1 MGSSVEYTALHCISN
16 FSFLRGASHPEE
28 LVATAAKLGY
38 QAIAVTDECSMSG
51 IVRAHLA
58 AEKYQIKLIV
68 GSEFILE
75 DQLHCVLLA
84 TDRTAYGKICQLIT
98 RARLDED
105 KGHYRLSRSV
115 IETLDLSSCLAIW
128 KPRIQIDPTELL
140 WLKKQA
146 HCWIAVDYHF
156 HGFDKE
162 HGQQITHMSHQFET
176 PLVACPTIKMHRA
189 ERQPVL
195 DTLTAIRLN
204 QPIHQLGYALSL
216 NAESHL
222 RSLPHLKKIYGADLL
237 HQTQLINERCHF
249 SLNELRYEYPQ
260 ELVPKTDT
268 PSSHLRQL
276 TFTGAQ
282 LRWPEGVPKQI
293 EQSIHQ
299 ELKLIQDMQ
308 YEPFFLT
315 VYDVVK
321 FARERGILCQGR
333 GSSANSIV
341 CYCLGITEVNP
352 KNVQLLFER
361 FISKE
366 RNEPPD
372 IDVDFEHQRREEVIQ
387 YIYQKYGRQ
396 RAALAATVVRYR
408 SKSALR
414 DVGKA
419 FGLDA
424 TQLQL
429 LSKSVHRFNAHLSLE
444 EKVKQSQLDLTSP
457 QLQQM
462 ITLANQLI
470 GFPRHLSQHVGGF
483 VIAAEQMSDLVPI
496 ENARMNDRTLIQWDK
511 EDLESLGILK
521 VDVLALGMLTAIRKA
536 FEYIQHAEGRMLTM
550 ARILG
555 EYGAD
560 PDVYAMIQRADT
572 IGVFQI
578 ESRAQMSMLPRLRP
592 ENYYD
597 LVIQIAIVR
606 PGPIQGDMVHP
617 YLRRRQGKEPVHYPD
632 QRIQSILERTLGV
645 PIFQEQVMRIVMSA
659 AGFSA
664 GEADHIRRSMASW
677 NQPGQLEIFEQ
688 KLKQGMQ
695 QNGYSD
701 TFAEQIFRQILGF
714 GEYGFPE
721 SHSASFA
728 LLAYVSAWL
737 KYHYPA
743 AFTCALLNSQ
753 PMGFYQPA
761 QLVQDAQRHGVIVLP
776 IDVTQSHYHASLVC
790 DHHEDWQL
798 RLGLNQVKDLSQDTA
813 ERITR
818 ARAQR
823 NFTDIQ
829 DLATRAQLNQAEL
842 EALAM
847 SDSLYTLAGHRAKSF
862 WAISGVE
869 KPMPLL
875 PQPKFT
881 EATPLLNKAPP
892 LEQVKWDYHS
902 TSMSLREHPLTFIR
916 KKLDKMDMRH
926 SQQLWQQPNGSEATT
941 AGIIICRQ
949 RPKTSSG
956 TTFLTLED
964 EFGISNIIVWGKL
977 CETHYSVL
985 LSAQLLLVRGKVQL
999 EDNVLNLIASQLI
1012 NGNHLLTD
1020 ITLPSRDFH

>member
-1 MGSSVEYTALHCISN
+1 MGSSVEYTALHCVSN

-28 LVATAAKLGY
+28 LVATADKLGY
-38 QAIAVTDECSMSG
+38 QAIAITDECTMSG

-58 AEKYQIKLIV
+58 AKQYKVKLIV

-75 DQLHCVLLA
+75 DKLHCILLA

-98 RARLDED
+98 QARMHEE
-105 KGHYRLSRSV
+105 KGFYRLQRTT
-115 IETLDLSSCLAIW
+115 IEKFDLSSCLAIW
-128 KPRIQIDPTELL
+128 KPHSQIDATELS
-140 WLKKQA
+140 WLKEQTS
-146 HCWIAVDYHF
+146 CWIAVDYNF
-156 HGFDKE
+156 YGFDKQRRQYLA
-162 HGQQITHMSHQFET
+162 HISHQFDT

-189 ERQPVL
+189 ERQPLL

-222 RSLPHLKKIYGADLL
+222 RTLPHLKKIYGADLL
-237 HQTQLINERCHF
+237 QQTQLINDRCHF
-249 SLNELRYEYPQ
+249 SLTELRYEYPQ
-260 ELVPKTDT
+260 ELVPNTET
-268 PSSHLRQL
+268 PSSYLRHL
-276 TFTGAQ
+276 TMAGAQ
-282 LRWPEGVPKQI
+282 QRWPQGIPKQI
-293 EQSIHQ
+293 EHGIQK
-299 ELKLIQDMQ
+299 ELKLIQEMQ

-315 VYDVVK
+315 VHDVVR

-352 KNVQLLFER
+352 GKMQVMFER

-387 YIYQKYGRQ
+387 YIYQKYGRH

-408 SKSALR
+408 HKSALR

-419 FGLDA
+419 FGLDE

-429 LSKSVHRFNAHLSLE
+429 LSKSVHRFNGQLSLK
-444 EKVKQSQLDLTSP
+444 EKVKQSQLDPTAP
-457 QLQQM
+457 QLQQ
-462 ITLANQLI
+462 IVKLATQLV

-483 VIAAEQMSDLVPI
+483 VIAEKQMSDLVPI
-496 ENARMNDRTLIQWDK
+496 ENARMADRTLIQWDK
-511 EDLESLGILK
+511 EDLESLGLLK
-521 VDVLALGMLTAIRKA
+521 VDVLALGMLTVIRKA
-536 FEYIQHAEGRMLTM
+536 FEYIQQTERQMLTM

-555 EYGAD
+555 EYGDD
-560 PDVYAMIQRADT
+560 PAVYAMIQQADT

-664 GEADHIRRSMASW
+664 GEADQVRRSMAAWSR
-677 NQPGQLEIFEQ
+677 QGQLEIFEQ

-695 QNGYSD
+695 QNGYSE
-701 TFAEQIFRQILGF
+701 TFSEQIFRQILGF

-737 KYHYPA
+737 KHHYPA

-761 QLVQDAQRHGVIVLP
+761 QLIQDAQRHDVIILP
-776 IDVTQSHYHASLVC
+776 IDVTQSDYHASLVS
-790 DHHEDWQL
+790 DHHEGWQL
-798 RLGLNQVKDLSQDTA
+798 RLGLNQVKDLPQAAA
-813 ERITR
+813 ERITH
-818 ARAQR
+818 ARAQQD
-823 NFTDIQ
+823 FTDIQ
-829 DLATRAQLNQAEL
+829 DLATRAELNQAEL
-842 EALAM
+842 EALAIA
-847 SDSLYTLAGHRAKSF
+847 DSLYTLAGHRAKSF
-862 WAISGVE
+862 WTISGVE
-869 KPMPLL
+869 KPMPLM
-875 PQPKFT
+875 PQPHFT
-881 EATPLLNKAPP
+881 EATPLLNKASP
-892 LEQVKWDYHS
+892 LEQVKWDYQS
-902 TSMSLREHPLTFIR
+902 TGMSLKAHPLSLIR
-916 KKLDKMDMRH
+916 NQLDDMNILN
-926 SQQLWQQPNGSEATT
+926 SQKLWQQPDGRLATT
-941 AGIIICRQ
+941 AGLVICRQ

-977 CETHYSVL
+977 CETQYPVL
-985 LSAQLLLVRGKVQL
+985 LSAQLLMVRGRVQL
-999 EDNVLNLIASQLI
+999 EDRVLNLIASQLI
-1012 NGNHLLTD
+1012 NCNHLLSD
-1020 ITLPSRDFH
+1020 ITLTSRDFC